1 MTQITI
7 AISALLALLVLAL
20 LGAPLLQD
28 NLRAVEVKRDHSQ
41 RLATW
46 GAGGQSDGEVTEN
59 EASIE
64 STTSPRDETSPP
76 PGWMAADPCAFLPW
90 LADFPQLA
98 PWPDNCTA
106 HESVDVWAARQA
118 WTAGDVATAC
128 TLWRRWDGWGDAW
141 QLLNAT
147 VQAAAWDDVATLLAC
162 LESWGMETD
171 DVTRNR
177 QLYARMSTAYR
188 SLGDAVGPGDV
199 AAALAAY
206 TAADRWDINQRRQGT
221 SAAARLL
228 AQNGDLDNALAH
240 LQSQAADASLDV
252 NVRYRLWLEA
262 GDLAATRPDRAP
274 TAQDAFDAARQLRP
288 DQIEPY
294 TRLAALYRNSRPQ
307 WSIAAV
313 QAAINSPAAA
323 DSTNRRTLL
332 RLLGDLQRSQAEWA
346 AAACAYQAA
355 LSLAVDN
362 DRNVLQQAL
371 TEMEARLGRAA
382 VCD

>member
-1 MTQITI
+1 M
-7 AISALLALLVLAL
+7 
-20 LGAPLLQD
+20 
-28 NLRAVEVKRDHSQ
+28 
-41 RLATW
+41 
-46 GAGGQSDGEVTEN
+46 
-59 EASIE
+59 
-64 STTSPRDETSPP
+64 
-76 PGWMAADPCAFLPW
+76 
-90 LADFPQLA
+90 
-98 PWPDNCTA
+98 
-106 HESVDVWAARQA
+106 
-118 WTAGDVATAC
+118 
-128 TLWRRWDGWGDAW
+128 
-141 QLLNAT
+141 
-147 VQAAAWDDVATLLAC
+147 
-162 LESWGMETD
+162 
-171 DVTRNR
+171 
-177 QLYARMSTAYR
+177 
-188 SLGDAVGPGDV
+188 
-199 AAALAAY
+199 
-206 TAADRWDINQRRQGT
+206 
-221 SAAARLL
+221 
-228 AQNGDLDNALAH
+228 
-240 LQSQAADASLDV
+240 
-252 NVRYRLWLEA
+252 RYRLWLEA